1 MTAKTT
7 VKRPKKKAAKKS
19 VNTGNA
25 GKGRKKG
32 VPNKATKQ
40 VREALE
46 GALNEGAGAQAY
58 FVGLKNDH
66 PVAFGTVISKL
77 IPIQVEADLK
87 GEIDT
92 NVTITLVGAVANGSD

>member
-1 MTAKTT
+1 MT
-7 VKRPKKKAAKKS
+7 VKATKTKPKAA
-19 VNTGNA
+19 GNR

-92 NVTITLVGAVANGSD
+92 NVTITLVGAVTNGSD